1 MRKRNEDDVSGIGK
15 ERLGGLLAEY
25 YRAHGYRTEVVAS
38 GPAAV
43 QMGDDL
49 GLRLYGRDDY
59 LIVLCK
65 HGSASPVLYSD
76 LQRLLDIMVAENAS
90 AAVLATTGDIV
101 PAAAEAAEALDYVR
115 LVDGAALRDMI
126 GPALAREQAEAEAQ
140 ARSRAAEASSPQ
152 LAPPKPATT
161 GANTDTAF
169 VPGEI
174 PVAPVRRGRPT
185 IPLPAAIEK
194 TSLGQALTREI
205 TFDSYA
211 WRILAV
217 VVGGG
222 GLVFATL
229 LALQLFGP
237 PPKPVA
243 PIAAPV
249 NPVKPVEEVL
259 PAPSLRIDPPS
270 SGDPATQKPPP
281 KTTAASSGQGTE
293 RPPANPDEAIRV
305 IQSSTPEMWPNRRPG
320 EPREPE
326 RPPAKQPD

>member
-25 YRAHGYRTEVVAS
+25 YRTHGYRAEVVAT

-43 QMGDDL
+43 HLGDDL

-90 AAVLATTGDIV
+90 AAVLATTGEII
-101 PAAAEAAEALDYVR
+101 PAAAEAAQELDYVR
-115 LVDGAALRDMI
+115 LVDGAALREMI
-126 GPALAREQAEAEAQ
+126 GPAMAREADAEAQ
-140 ARSRAAEASSPQ
+140 IRTRAAEASSAQ
-152 LAPPKPATT
+152 AAPVKQTT
-161 GANTDTAF
+161 AGVDADTAF
-169 VPGEI
+169 AVGEI

-185 IPLPAAIEK
+185 IPLPAAIEN
-194 TSLGQALTREI
+194 TSLGQVLTREI

-211 WRILAV
+211 WRVLAV

-222 GLVFATL
+222 GLIFASL

-243 PIAAPV
+243 PIVAPV
-249 NPVKPVEEVL
+249 NPIKPVEEVL
-259 PAPSLRIDPPS
+259 PTPSLSIEPRP
-270 SGDPATQKPPP
+270 GDPAAQMPPP
-281 KTTAASSGQGTE
+281 KAVTVSSGQNSD
-293 RPPANPDEAIRV
+293 RPQANPDEAIRV
-305 IQSSTPEMWPNRRPG
+305 IQSTTPEMWPNRRPG
-320 EPREPE
+320 EPREPREPE
-326 RPPAKQPD
+326 RPPAKPF